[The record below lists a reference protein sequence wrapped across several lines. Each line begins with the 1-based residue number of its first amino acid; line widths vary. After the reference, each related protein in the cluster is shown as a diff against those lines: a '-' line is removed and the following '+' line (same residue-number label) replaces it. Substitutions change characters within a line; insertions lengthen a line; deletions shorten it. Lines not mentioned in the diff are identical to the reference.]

1 MTIPGQVNHCW
12 VAVAVGAKKSV
23 VVGEGIGV
31 IEGVEVG
38 VDAGKEPDM
47 AVTVRI
53 ADVSIEKIGDKVE
66 SGLGTPRLH
75 ALSRKIA
82 ATIDINKYFFIHM
95 AASKRT
101 QDKSLAWQK
110 L

>member
-1 MTIPGQVNHCW
+1 M
-12 VAVAVGAKKSV
+12 
-23 VVGEGIGV
+23 GV

-38 VDAGKEPDM
+38 VNAGKEPDM

-53 ADVSIEKIGDKVE
+53 ADVSIAKIGDKVE

-75 ALSRKIA
+75 ALSRKIT
-82 ATIDINKYFFIHM
+82 ATININKYFFIHM

-101 QDKSLAWQK
+101 QDNLLRGKNYSIKNKSSHKPLIPRSFRK
-110 L
+110 LPIIG